1 MLLESGSKTS
11 AEKKNICVWTNQEG
25 VAFLFLKF
33 LWRLKQTLE
42 QRDPSKGFFFDDLYK
57 WKYNGNGENMKYTL

>member
-11 AEKKNICVWTNQEG
+11 AEEKNICVWTNQEG
-25 VAFLFLKF
+25 VAFSFLKF

-42 QRDPSKGFFFDDLYK
+42 QRDPSKGFFEDLYK
-57 WKYNGNGENMKYTL
+57 WKYNGNGQNMKYTL